1 MPLDGPID
9 PDPKQCWRPLS
20 LPSRLTPAGLH
31 TQVRQRLSVLDSIG
45 EAINEERSCLN
56 MAWNRT
62 LPINRLP
69 NELLVSIFTQVADG
83 IWVRRSCSLFVGRYH
98 PDIKRTRLVLVCR
111 YWRDVA
117 YASPVLWRV
126 IDIRSPEYTERSL
139 ILSAPATIDALFKD
153 RQQVSKGLKLL
164 RPHTHRLR
172 SLHFT
177 EMEQA
182 WKSEAVAL
190 LQGDGGTPALE
201 SLELPFYWQKAWD
214 PRNDE
219 FVDLQ
224 LTPQRFPRLQSL
236 AVTFTVA
243 PEDLTVYA
251 RLRKL
256 TLRNCRC
263 DFSFDHFL
271 DALNAST
278 NLRGLVLES
287 ILHRIHGDWVAS
299 TVTNKG
305 PVSLC
310 HLESFTLTG
319 HPPIYTSRFLSHIL
333 LSPKALVRIHSD
345 LGNVPEMNPTQTIPD
360 ILPSNPDVVLPALA
374 LVKEAVIYA
383 LGSEYSLSCSIEPCA
398 KRLSQSPLIAL
409 SVESSLISGWDLFS
423 DHAARDLLRVFASS
437 PLTGLDFAGDCGEV
451 AAETWA
457 EIFGKYAHLETLRLG
472 IDGTVETVFA
482 GLMDA
487 AAGTP
492 DSLVPCPKLRSIAVV
507 GPFVETG
514 VDVMLQC
521 LRDRAGK
528 GYRLQD
534 VLIDLVGEI
543 DHALMET
550 YYIPELEGLV
560 PDVKWSSTIREWFL
574 LCGFAYLC
582 ERCEAWM
589 LTATCVIG
597 QSVPGVTIPLAL

>member
-9 PDPKQCWRPLS
+9 PDPKQYWQPLP
-20 LPSRLTPAGLH
+20 LPSGLTPAGLH
-31 TQVRQRLSVLDSIG
+31 AQEHQRLSVLGGI
-45 EAINEERSCLN
+45 EVINEERSCLN
-56 MAWNRT
+56 MAWNQT

-83 IWVRRSCSLFVGRYH
+83 MWVLSRGLFASHYH

-117 YASPVLWRV
+117 YASPLLWRV

-153 RQQVSKGLKLL
+153 RQQVSKNIKLL

-177 EMEQA
+177 KMEQA
-182 WKSEAVAL
+182 CKSEVIAL
-190 LQGDGGTPALE
+190 LQGDGGMSALE

-214 PRNDE
+214 PRSDE

-236 AVTFTVA
+236 AVTLTVA

-256 TLRNCRC
+256 TLCNCRC

-287 ILHRIHGDWVAS
+287 ILQHIHGDWVAS
-299 TVTNKG
+299 AVTNKG
-305 PVSLC
+305 PVSLR

-333 LSPKALVRIHSD
+333 LSPKALVQIHGD
-345 LGNVPEMNPTQTIPD
+345 LGYVPEMNPIQTIPD
-360 ILPSNPDVVLPALA
+360 ILPSNPVVVLPALA
-374 LVKEAVIYA
+374 LVKEAIIYA
-383 LGSEYSLSCSIEPCA
+383 LGSGYSLYCSIEPCA

-409 SVESSLISGWDLFS
+409 SVESSSISGWDLLS
-423 DHAARDLLRVFASS
+423 DLVARDLLRVFASS
-437 PLTGLDFAGDCGEV
+437 PLTTLDFTGDCGEV
-451 AAETWA
+451 AVETWA
-457 EIFGKYAHLETLRLG
+457 QIFGKYAHLETLRLG

-487 AAGTP
+487 AAAP
-492 DSLVPCPKLRSIAVV
+492 DSPVPCPKLQSIAVV

-534 VLIDLVGEI
+534 VLIDLMGKI
-543 DHALMET
+543 DHTLMET
-550 YYIPELEGLV
+550 HYIPELEDLV

-574 LCGFAYLC
+574 RCGFAYLC
-582 ERCEAWM
+582 ERCDAWILM
-589 LTATCVIG
+589 ATCVIG
-597 QSVPGVTIPLAL
+597 RSVPSVAIPLAL